1 MAIKRLSTILLLF
14 FACTAFA
21 QSWQS
26 KEAVRIENTESSF
39 HYTFRDSTTLYIQKQ
54 NISYIVSLPNSNYI
68 QVGYLYEGATSKIM
82 SCTYNTLTQPALGS
96 NAELADTLNAWLN
109 EPSSGG
115 GGGGVQSVVAGTNIT
130 VDNTDPENP
139 IISATDSASSLF
151 PNGVKL
157 VLSSRDFQADDKD
170 FILYCPVPGT
180 IITMPT
186 TNPFSEGDYIGVVM
200 SSPDSYF
207 ETYNN
212 GSGGT
217 DKMYP
222 YTANPTGTTLEQQS
236 SSEVVILRAL
246 NQGTLWILPL
256 CGAVK
261 ESVDINGSNF
271 KTLARYN
278 YDKSQNAIPLS
289 GTVSGSPVTD
299 DIEFEA
305 NAYKG
310 LKTLNSNG
318 DAYNSIQMSDGGV
331 LIESKSTPTSSTNI
345 QVVDYE
351 GKCLLITDNTNPVG
365 YSCLVDCTP
374 YITELDYT
382 QKKYVG
388 YRGTATLEDGTVTVN
403 NTYVKTGWK
412 IYVSYETF
420 SGTTGSLKGSTSS
433 IVDGTS
439 FVIESSSIL
448 DNSTVNWWIAP

>member
-82 SCTYNTLTQPALGS
+82 SCTYNTLTQPLLGS

-130 VDNTDPENP
+130 IDNTDPNNP

-170 FILYCPVPGT
+170 FVLYCPVPST
-180 IITMPT
+180 TITMPT
-186 TNPFSEGDYIGVVM
+186 TNPFSEGDYVGVVM

-207 ETYNN
+207 ETYND
-212 GSGGT
+212 GVGGT
-217 DKMYP
+217 DKIYP
-222 YTANPTGTTLEQQS
+222 FTQNPSGTTLEQQS
-236 SSEVVILRAL
+236 SSEVVILRATNTGSVKL
-246 NQGTLWILPL
+246 LPL
-256 CGAVK
+256 SGAVK

-271 KTLARYN
+271 KTLSRYN
-278 YDKSQNAIPLS
+278 YDKSEETKIIDLGTVTFNDVNALPAETTVYASLSAIPS
-289 GTVSGSPVTD
+289 GYYPEMFYILGN
-299 DIEFEA
+299 EA
-305 NAYKG
+305 FN
-310 LKTLNSNG
+310 
-318 DAYNSIQMSDGGV
+318 GGV
-331 LIESKSTPTSSTNI
+331 LLSELNSPSSLYTNI
-345 QVVDYE
+345 IKWMPGNDRKTVVKVDIDQE
-351 GKCLLITDNTNPVG
+351 TSAINGFNSQLGFTFLDVNPQN
-365 YSCLVDCTP
+365 L
-374 YITELDYT
+374 
-382 QKKYVG
+382 
-388 YRGTATLEDGTVTVN
+388 
-403 NTYVKTGWK
+403 
-412 IYVSYETF
+412 
-420 SGTTGSLKGSTSS
+420 TTGS
-433 IVDGTS
+433 V
-439 FVIESSSIL
+439 
-448 DNSTVNWWIAP
+448 TVKALIRKYPQ

>member
-130 VDNTDPENP
+130 IDNTDPNNP

-170 FILYCPVPGT
+170 YILYCAVPN
-180 IITMPT
+180 IVLSMPE
-186 TNPFSEGDYIGVVM
+186 TNPFSEGDYVGVVM
-200 SSPDSYF
+200 SDTSSYF

-217 DKMYP
+217 DKIYP
-222 YTANPTGTTLEQQS
+222 FTANPNGTDLQQQS
-236 SSEVVILRAL
+236 SSEVTILRAT
-246 NQGTLWILPL
+246 NTGTIKLVPL
-256 CGAVK
+256 CGTVK
-261 ESVDINGSNF
+261 YSNDINGSNF
-271 KTLARYN
+271 KTLSRYN
-278 YDKSQNAIPLS
+278 YDKSEETKIIDLGTVTFNDVNALPAETTVYASLSAIPS
-289 GTVSGSPVTD
+289 GYYPEMFYILGN
-299 DIEFEA
+299 EA
-305 NAYKG
+305 FN
-310 LKTLNSNG
+310 
-318 DAYNSIQMSDGGV
+318 GGV
-331 LIESKSTPTSSTNI
+331 LLSELNSPSSLYTNI
-345 QVVDYE
+345 IKWMPGNDRKTVVKVDIDQE
-351 GKCLLITDNTNPVG
+351 TSAINGFNSQLGFTFLDVNPQN
-365 YSCLVDCTP
+365 L
-374 YITELDYT
+374 
-382 QKKYVG
+382 
-388 YRGTATLEDGTVTVN
+388 
-403 NTYVKTGWK
+403 
-412 IYVSYETF
+412 
-420 SGTTGSLKGSTSS
+420 TTGS
-433 IVDGTS
+433 V
-439 FVIESSSIL
+439 
-448 DNSTVNWWIAP
+448 TVKALIRKYPQ